1 MSRRWTTRRNRSA
14 SRRFDRTILGNARI
28 YESKGPFPN
37 LFRRVM
43 SDFTLLGIGETMV
56 RISTPKQV
64 PATKIEVSE

>member
-1 MSRRWTTRRNRSA
+1 
-14 SRRFDRTILGNARI
+14 
-28 YESKGPFPN
+28 
-37 LFRRVM
+37 M